1 MGEKTGELQTCKNIF
16 GTVSE
21 IEMIYLRGTTEF
33 SIEEPTVI
41 TFGKFDG
48 VHRGHRLLLDAV
60 MRKKEEELRAV
71 VFTFDIPPKKKVEGA
86 SAEVLTINEEKMHI
100 FENLGVDY
108 VIECPFTEEIRNM
121 EAMEFI
127 RMIVEKLHVRCIVVG
142 TDFHFGHNRM
152 GDYRLLQEKAE
163 QFGYEVMVLDKM
175 QSDGKDISSTYIR
188 EYIKEGNIVKANEL
202 LGYSYFVQG
211 IVEHGNEIGRTIG
224 FPTINL
230 LPDEDKLLPPFGVY
244 ITKVLIGGE
253 EYCGITNV
261 GCKPTIEGENPVGV
275 ETHVLDF
282 SDDVYD
288 MQVEVEFLHRIR
300 TEEKFGSIGELKAQ
314 LQQDIKIAKIYF
326 DLT

>member
-1 MGEKTGELQTCKNIF
+1 
-16 GTVSE
+16 
-21 IEMIYLRGTTEF
+21 MIYLRGTTDF
-33 SIEEPTVI
+33 SIEAPTVI

-48 VHRGHRLLLDAV
+48 IHRGHRLLLDAL
-60 MRKKEEELRAV
+60 MKKKEEDLEGV
-71 VFTFDIPPKKKVEGA
+71 VFTFDIPPRKKVEGDRGD
-86 SAEVLTINEEKMHI
+86 VLTTNEEKLHI

-121 EAMEFI
+121 EAVEFI
-127 RMIVEKLHVRCIVVG
+127 RMIVEKLHVKCMVVG
-142 TDFHFGHNRM
+142 TDFHFGYQRAGN
-152 GDYRLLQEKAE
+152 YRLLQEYAPKL
-163 QFGYEVMVLDKM
+163 GYEVLVIDKM
-175 QSDGKDISSTYIR
+175 KSEGRDISSTDVR
-188 EYIKEGNIVKANEL
+188 DNIKEGNIEKANEL
-202 LGYSYFVQG
+202 LGYPYFVQG

-230 LPDEDKLLPPFGVY
+230 IPDEEKLLPPFGVY

-288 MQVEVEFLHRIR
+288 MSVEVEFLHRIR
-300 TEEKFGSIGELKAQ
+300 AEVKFNSIDELKAQ
-314 LQQDIKIAKIYF
+314 LQQDIKIANIYF
-326 DLT
+326 DLG